1 MPHGKGHKRGCRCN
15 FCKAKPGFK
24 GKKKGGKR

>member
-15 FCKAKPGFK
+15 FCKAKAG
-24 GKKKGGKR
+24 GKKKGKKR